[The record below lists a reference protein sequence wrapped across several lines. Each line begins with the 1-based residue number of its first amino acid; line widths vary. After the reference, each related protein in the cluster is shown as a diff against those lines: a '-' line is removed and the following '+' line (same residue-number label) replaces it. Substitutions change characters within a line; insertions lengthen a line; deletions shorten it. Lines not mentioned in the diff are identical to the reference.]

1 MRMSLVMAIQG
12 TCINQLVNT
21 CQPLP
26 LHHEGKQSSNQHMS
40 QESFKPKSF
49 GSAMLFVFGTTVTH
63 SFCMQDYSTVGIPDY
78 IAPEVMLK
86 EGLWD
91 GM

>member
-1 MRMSLVMAIQG
+1 MRESKVVA
-12 TCINQLVNT
+12 NT
-21 CQPLP
+21 C
-26 LHHEGKQSSNQHMS
+26 GKKVSNPNLLVVQCYLC
-40 QESFKPKSF
+40 
-49 GSAMLFVFGTTVTH
+49 GNTVTH